1 MDRYRRVLT
10 LCGFVLASLPAQ
22 AQTQE
27 QGVPGVT
34 EVAPG
39 VRQIDGAKVPSTQI
53 GFSALKAAIEND
65 RSYSKIKTLFT
76 VPGIASPGPSGT
88 TTYMYKIHD
97 PETGQDG
104 VAILFVKGGKIINYL
119 VT

>member
-1 MDRYRRVLT
+1 MTGCRGILIIF
-10 LCGFVLASLPAQ
+10 GFMVTALPAQ
-22 AQTQE
+22 AQE
-27 QGVPGVT
+27 QSVPGVT

-39 VRQIDGAKVPSTQI
+39 VRHIDGAKVPSTQI
-53 GFSALKAAIEND
+53 GFSALKAAIESD
-65 RSYSKIKTLFT
+65 RSFSKIKKLFT

-88 TTYMYKIHD
+88 TTYMYKVHD

-104 VAILFVKGGKIINYL
+104 VAILFVKSGQIVNYL